1 MNLQERNIFCH
12 KGSLFHVYMNVKQ
25 KTNKSNKNAMKKT
38 ILSLLLLIFACSAF
52 GKSAN
57 DLIRHYKKMEGAK
70 YENGTKVI
78 KGMTQFMNE
87 SDADTFKRIKELES
101 VTVHLD
107 KEQMKDLHDDI
118 MKLKGYQTY
127 YSETNNKYKSF
138 FPLIRIYGR
147 EKDGRIKDGIIHI
160 GITDNAGVKSL
171 IVHVTGDLSLQE
183 LVDHVELKQ
192 GS

>member
-1 MNLQERNIFCH
+1 
-12 KGSLFHVYMNVKQ
+12 
-25 KTNKSNKNAMKKT
+25 MKKT
-38 ILSLLLLIFACSAF
+38 ILSLMLLIVTCSVF
-52 GKSAN
+52 GKNAN
-57 DLIRHYKKMEGAK
+57 DLIKHYKKMEGAK
-70 YENGTKVI
+70 YVNATNAITGITK
-78 KGMTQFMNE
+78 FMNE
-87 SDADTFKRIKELES
+87 SDRDMLLTRVEKLETVELL
-101 VTVHLD
+101 LD
-107 KEQMKDLHDDI
+107 KEEMKNLHEDI